1 MKGEAGFTLIE
12 AVLAASL
19 ISLGLLLFIHGA
31 AVTARLHARSRLA
44 SSALLLAQER
54 MEMLASRGWDGMV
67 ADCAAASGAGCEI
80 DERGRL
86 SGVVGMGP
94 ARYRVSLEKSSV
106 APRRERFTVTCH
118 WDGEGSGFSRERSV
132 RLATERRKDR

>member
-19 ISLGLLLFIHGA
+19 LSLGLLLFIHAA
-31 AVTARLHARSRLA
+31 AVTARLHGRSRMA

-54 MEMLASRGWDGMV
+54 MEVLESRGWDGII
-67 ADCAAASGAGCEI
+67 ADCAAAAGAGWEV
-80 DERGRL
+80 DEKGRL
-86 SGVVGMGP
+86 SEEVEKGP
-94 ARYRVSLEKSSV
+94 ARYRILLDKSSI
-106 APRRERFTVTCH
+106 APRRERFTVTCL
-118 WDGEGSGFSRERSV
+118 WDGEGGGFSRERSV